1 MEMNS
6 NIVLSQIWSE
16 VFAGN
21 YKPLAPDL
29 KLAKVSFRSEKNI
42 DHPYGTVEFTVIGE
56 NKEVLLSQ
64 KCSLEEIDFYRGVVD
79 QTKRPMLHYFVRL
92 EAGER
97 DAVFTSEAFSMLSTS
112 TSFHAKMD
120 EIEIAEKKDIL
131 GVVNISDRSYEIMLP
146 QRLFWEEYSDNSIKH
161 YDKLYFTLFLCEN
174 KYHVLKR
181 GLQDSYRLFCI
192 RKIESDISDF
202 KRHISIFLQFRPQ
215 IEHIYRT
222 NLRIDANGNPDLSKV
237 SGTLQRFLRREH
249 IDIGQSFDLS
259 SAQKYAAKALAEI
272 CSQLITSDRPAI
284 LPVGIEY
291 EGHVSEALI
300 ALGYNAQLTATTG
313 DFGADIIAEKDELRY
328 AIQCKFHAKPAGV
341 KAVQEAES
349 SRKYYKCD
357 FAVVVSRSGF
367 TSAAEE
373 LARELRV
380 FLLADQDLAR
390 LEAVSV
396 M

>member
-1 MEMNS
+1 MS
-6 NIVLSQIWSE
+6 RPSDLS
-16 VFAGN
+16 VFVAK
-21 YKPLAPDL
+21 YK
-29 KLAKVSFRSEKNI
+29 
-42 DHPYGTVEFTVIGE
+42 
-56 NKEVLLSQ
+56 
-64 KCSLEEIDFYRGVVD
+64 
-79 QTKRPMLHYFVRL
+79 
-92 EAGER
+92 
-97 DAVFTSEAFSMLSTS
+97 
-112 TSFHAKMD
+112 
-120 EIEIAEKKDIL
+120 
-131 GVVNISDRSYEIMLP
+131 
-146 QRLFWEEYSDNSIKH
+146 
-161 YDKLYFTLFLCEN
+161 
-174 KYHVLKR
+174 
-181 GLQDSYRLFCI
+181 
-192 RKIESDISDF
+192 ESDCRPSLNPAASAPFLD
-202 KRHISIFLQFRPQ
+202 RH
-215 IEHIYRT
+215 
-222 NLRIDANGNPDLSKV
+222 
-237 SGTLQRFLRREH
+237 
-249 IDIGQSFDLS
+249 
-259 SAQKYAAKALAEI
+259 LAEI